1 MKYCEKCGV
10 KVRGAETVCPL
21 CQRSLS
27 GEAEE
32 SVYPP
37 IPTVYRQHETF
48 FKILIL
54 STIAAGVVCAAVN
67 LLLPQSG
74 YWAVFVVL
82 GILCFW
88 VSLAYAV
95 RRKDNIPKNIT
106 VQVFLV
112 SILGFGWDLLIGWR
126 GWSLNFVIPIACS
139 VALLSL
145 AIIARVMKLPPG
157 DYIVYLI
164 VDIVFGI
171 APLVFYLT
179 GLLSIALPSIIC
191 ISLSVLTLSALI
203 VFEGKNM
210 FQELTKRF
218 HV

>member
-1 MKYCEKCGV
+1 MRRV
-10 KVRGAETVCPL
+10 
-21 CQRSLS
+21 
-27 GEAEE
+27 
-32 SVYPP
+32 SV
-37 IPTVYRQHETF
+37 
-48 FKILIL
+48 
-54 STIAAGVVCAAVN
+54 
-67 LLLPQSG
+67 
-74 YWAVFVVL
+74 
-82 GILCFW
+82 
-88 VSLAYAV
+88 
-95 RRKDNIPKNIT
+95 
-106 VQVFLV
+106 
-112 SILGFGWDLLIGWR
+112 LGFGWDLLIGWR

-179 GLLSIALPSIIC
+179 GLVSIALPSIIC

-203 VFEGKNM
+203 VFEGKHM
-210 FQELTKRF
+210 LQELTKRF